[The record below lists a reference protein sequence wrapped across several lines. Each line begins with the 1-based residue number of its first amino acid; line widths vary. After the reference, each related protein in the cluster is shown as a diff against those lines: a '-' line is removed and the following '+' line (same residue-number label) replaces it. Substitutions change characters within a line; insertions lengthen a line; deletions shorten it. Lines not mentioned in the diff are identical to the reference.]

1 MQTTQTTETKP
12 KRTPLEVAQGIYAR
26 KGGRELASAY
36 LDLSTRKLAGGLS
49 IEDLPDLPCGMD
61 FRDDWQSRFEAEG
74 VTLENTRECLA
85 QAKECVR
92 EILAEDGFDFEGGEE

>member
-1 MQTTQTTETKP
+1 MQTTQTTEAKL
-12 KRTPLEVAQGIYAR
+12 KRTPLEVAQSIYAR

-36 LDLSTRKLAGGLS
+36 LDLATRKIAGGLS
-49 IEDLPDLPCGMD
+49 IEDLPDLACGMD

-74 VTLENTRECLA
+74 VTLENTRECSA

-92 EILAEDGFDFEGGEE
+92 EILAGDGFDFEGGEE

>member
-1 MQTTQTTETKP
+1 MQTTQTAETKL
-12 KRTPLEVAQGIYAR
+12 KRTPLEVAQSIFAR
-26 KGGRELASAY
+26 KGARELASAY
-36 LDLSTRKLAGGLS
+36 LDLATRKLAGGLS
-49 IEDLPDLPCGMD
+49 IEDLPDLACGMD

-92 EILAEDGFDFEGGEE
+92 EILAEDGFDFEGGDE

>member
-1 MQTTQTTETKP
+1 MQTTQT
-12 KRTPLEVAQGIYAR
+12 KRTPLEIAQSIYAR

-36 LDLSTRKLAGGLS
+36 LDLAARKLTGALS

-74 VTLENTRECLA
+74 VTAENIRECSA

-92 EILAEDGFDFEGGEE
+92 EILAEDGFEFEGGEE

>member
-1 MQTTQTTETKP
+1 MQTTQAPETKM

-36 LDLSTRKLAGGLS
+36 LDLATRKLAGGLS

>member
-1 MQTTQTTETKP
+1 MNTETKA
-12 KRTPLEVAQGIYAR
+12 KRSPLEIAQGIFER
-26 KGGRELASAY
+26 KGARELASAY
-36 LDLSTRKLAGGLS
+36 LDLATRKIAGGLS
-49 IEDLPDLPCGMD
+49 IEDLPDLACGMD

-92 EILAEDGFDFEGGEE
+92 EIMAEEGFDFEGGEE